1 MEEGGKKTEK
11 ERHKDSGTER
21 RTQRTGSRGGGVTGE
36 SLRPTAR
43 ESRVAGGQSLSSKD
57 QMSGAG
63 AGRSERLS
71 LLQAGP
77 DNKLHFHG
85 GAAAAAGGTLMVPR
99 GDDEDLAFRTHG
111 RQAVPDFMMPPRSW
125 EGAAVA
131 RMPAP
136 ETLSACARRVPCWPR
151 MPAHPLPGLER
162 CGIFCLRR
170 GGHMDGK
177 GLQVAKLGGPGL

>member
-1 MEEGGKKTEK
+1 
-11 ERHKDSGTER
+11 
-21 RTQRTGSRGGGVTGE
+21 
-36 SLRPTAR
+36 
-43 ESRVAGGQSLSSKD
+43 
-57 QMSGAG
+57 MSGAG

-131 RMPAP
+131 RVPAP

-151 MPAHPLPGLER
+151 MPAHPFPGLER

-170 GGHMDGK
+170 GGHTDGE
-177 GLQVAKLGGPGL
+177 GVAGGKARRTGSLWDKRLRLLWTRRDSLHSSLEETWRN